1 MNEEQLNNF
10 DFLDEISKG
19 KTYSLLFPIEEDGIV
34 IAQLYENVLLGIY
47 EDEQFTGVDIHNI
60 YKSLQGYITGGDKRY
75 LKDKIAE
82 RIKNLQR
89 YFLSYDETIQKY
101 SLQEYAKQFCRIA
114 KQTLKGSFD
123 PTEIQKI
130 CSRLRK
136 ALDKAIKNENTLID
150 WFEYDFDPFK
160 EDLKVQI
167 EYLYRQ
173 IDDSVKKLRED
184 SYIKNLEPLELL
196 KTVSDDLAII
206 QEKNED
212 LRSAYDETDAM
223 TSQLIDLDSTN
234 ETIVKRISS
243 TTYFFRTIRGRL
255 KTTDSKLNRIRPR
268 IKELFSSLNKPE
280 FNAKTER
287 FIEFLLDKSSLDSEK
302 KVVFPTGIQ
311 SLIKHEEKARLVLLD
326 RDRELFPLK
335 AKKRIAYERDEYV
348 EKLNQVALSS
358 IIQES
363 NLINEL
369 TNKIFEKLEGKKT
382 LNLVNEF
389 QEIYNTNSDFTVA
402 SKVYFG
408 CIERAHI
415 NPNITVTIQKE
426 NLRTIS
432 STNITLWDT
441 IFQI

>member
-1 MNEEQLNNF
+1 MNKEQLNNF

-19 KTYSLLFPIEEDGIV
+19 KTYSLLFPVEEDGIV

-47 EDEQFTGVDIHNI
+47 EDEQFTGEDIHNI
-60 YKSLQGYITGGDKRY
+60 YKNIQGYTTGGDKRY
-75 LKDKIAE
+75 LKDKIGE

-101 SLQEYAKQFCRIA
+101 ALQEYAKQFCRIA

-136 ALDKAIKNENTLID
+136 ALDKAIKGENTLID

-234 ETIVKRISS
+234 DTIVKRISS

-255 KTTDSKLNRIRPR
+255 KTTDNKLNRIRPR

-287 FIEFLLDKSSLDSEK
+287 FIDFLLEESSLDSDK
-302 KVVFPTGIQ
+302 NVVFPEGIQ
-311 SLIKHEEKARLVLLD
+311 SLIKYEERARLVLLD

-335 AKKRIAYERDEYV
+335 AKKRIAYERDEDA
-348 EKLNQVALSS
+348 EKLNQVALST
-358 IIQES
+358 IIKES
-363 NLINEL
+363 NLVKEL
-369 TNKIFEKLEGKKT
+369 TDKVFGKLENKKT
-382 LNLVNEF
+382 VNMVKEF
-389 QEIYNTNSDFTVA
+389 EEIYNTNSDFTVA

-408 CIERAHI
+408 CIERAHT
-415 NPNITVTIQKE
+415 NPKIKVTIQKE

-441 IFQI
+441 IFQM

>member
-1 MNEEQLNNF
+1 
-10 DFLDEISKG
+10 
-19 KTYSLLFPIEEDGIV
+19 
-34 IAQLYENVLLGIY
+34 
-47 EDEQFTGVDIHNI
+47 
-60 YKSLQGYITGGDKRY
+60 
-75 LKDKIAE
+75 
-82 RIKNLQR
+82 
-89 YFLSYDETIQKY
+89 
-101 SLQEYAKQFCRIA
+101 
-114 KQTLKGSFD
+114 
-123 PTEIQKI
+123 
-130 CSRLRK
+130 SRLRK
-136 ALDKAIKNENTLID
+136 ALDQSIKDENALID

-184 SYIKNLEPLELL
+184 SYVKNLAPLELL
-196 KTVSDDLAII
+196 RTVSEDLAII
-206 QEKNED
+206 QKKNED

-287 FIEFLLDKSSLDSEK
+287 FIDFLLENSSLDSDK
-302 KVVFPTGIQ
+302 NVVFPEGIP

-335 AKKRIAYERDEYV
+335 AKKRISYKRDENE
-348 EKLNQVALSS
+348 EKQNQVALNEL
-358 IIQES
+358 IQES
-363 NLINEL
+363 NLITEL
-369 TNKIFEKLEGKKT
+369 TDEIFGKLKDKKT
-382 LNLVNEF
+382 INLVNEF
-389 QEIYNTNSDFTVA
+389 EEIYSTSSGFTVA

-408 CIERAHI
+408 CIERAHS
-415 NPNITVTIQKE
+415 NPKITVTIQKE
-426 NLRTIS
+426 NLRTIT
-432 STNITLWDT
+432 STNITLWNT
-441 IFQI
+441 IFQV